1 MIVDRGLTIFNVLIC
16 CNKSLV
22 SQKFFAV
29 NDEENINK
37 VSVHVEVP
45 QETVAYLIGRGGNNI
60 KNIEE
65 ETCTSISFIDP
76 GGKHYSYKLQ

>member
-29 NDEENINK
+29 NDEENIK

-60 KNIEE
+60 KHIEE

-76 GGKHYSYKLQ
+76 GGKHYSYKLH